1 MKKRMVLAVLLVLTL
16 ALPVFAA
23 DPLTQG
29 VQGALD
35 TFSEGCKQELSTLCK
50 DVKPGDG
57 RIIACLYAFQEK
69 LTPRCEYALYDSI
82 SQLDRTLST
91 LSYAVNECRDDLK
104 KNCADVKP
112 GEGRLLDCLNKNE
125 AKVSTRC
132 NAALKDT
139 GLKK

>member
-1 MKKRMVLAVLLVLTL
+1 MKKLLLMVALLML

-23 DPLTQG
+23 GDPLTKG
-29 VQGALD
+29 VQAALD
-35 TFSEGCKQELSTLCK
+35 TFTEGCQQELATICK

-57 RIIACLYAFQEK
+57 RIIACLYAFQDK
-69 LTPRCEYALYDSI
+69 LTPKCEFAFYDSV
-82 SQLDRTLST
+82 SQLDKTLST
-91 LSYAVNECRDDLK
+91 LNYAIGECKDDLK
-104 KNCADVKP
+104 KNCAEVKP

-125 AKVSTRC
+125 AKVTARC